1 MNKKPDWEQCLHD
14 FLTSNKD
21 TKFSWGAW
29 DCCVF
34 VDSATKAMTG
44 SHVIPEFI
52 EWGDKKAALQTIRKY
67 SGNLTGCVNKAAL
80 SAGMTEVLP
89 SDAMKGDLVVYT
101 SEGND
106 GAGIYDGYAIAAPS
120 DDGLA
125 RKRKDLIVK
134 AYRANE
140 SD

>member
-1 MNKKPDWEQCLHD
+1 MKKKPDWEKRLHD
-14 FLTSNKD
+14 FLASNKD

-29 DCCVF
+29 DCCIF
-34 VDSATKAMTG
+34 VDSAIKAMTG
-44 SHVIPEFI
+44 SHVIPEFTV
-52 EWGDKKAALQTIRKY
+52 WGNKKAALRTIKEY
-67 SGNLTGCVNKAAL
+67 SGNLTGCVNKAAI
-80 SAGMTEVLP
+80 SSGMTKVLP
-89 SDAMKGDLVVYT
+89 SDVMKGDLVVYT
-101 SEGND
+101 VDGND

-125 RKRKDLIVK
+125 RKRKDLIAE

>member
-1 MNKKPDWEQCLHD
+1 MKKKPDWEQKLHD
-14 FLTSNKD
+14 FLALNKD

-34 VDSATKAMTG
+34 VDSAIKAMTG
-44 SHVIPEFI
+44 SHVIPEFV
-52 EWGDKKAALQTIRKY
+52 EWGNKKAALQTIRKY
-67 SGNLTGCVNKAAL
+67 SGNLAGCVNKAAL

-120 DDGLA
+120 DEGLA

>member
-1 MNKKPDWEQCLHD
+1 MKKKPDWEQRLHD
-14 FLTSNKD
+14 FLALNKD
-21 TKFSWGAW
+21 TKFSWGVW

-34 VDSATKAMTG
+34 VDSA
-44 SHVIPEFI
+44 I
-52 EWGDKKAALQTIRKY
+52 KKAALQTIRKY

-120 DDGLA
+120 DEGLA

>member
-1 MNKKPDWEQCLHD
+1 MKKHPDWEQRLHD
-14 FLTSNKD
+14 FLASNKD

-29 DCCVF
+29 DCCIF

-44 SHVIPEFI
+44 SHVIPEFTV
-52 EWGDKKAALQTIRKY
+52 WGNKRAALETIREY
-67 SGNLTGCVNKAAL
+67 SGNLAGCVNKAAL
-80 SAGMTEVLP
+80 SAGMVEVLP
-89 SDAMKGDLVVYT
+89 SDVMKGDLVVYT

-125 RKRKDLIVK
+125 RKRKDLIAK

>member
-1 MNKKPDWEQCLHD
+1 
-14 FLTSNKD
+14 
-21 TKFSWGAW
+21 
-29 DCCVF
+29 
-34 VDSATKAMTG
+34 MTG

-120 DDGLA
+120 DEGLA

>member
-1 MNKKPDWEQCLHD
+1 MKKYPDWEQRLHD
-14 FLTSNKD
+14 FLTLNKD

-29 DCCVF
+29 DCCIF
-34 VDSATKAMTG
+34 VDSAIKAMTG
-44 SHVIPEFI
+44 SHIIPEFTA
-52 EWGDKKAALQTIRKY
+52 WGNKRAALVTIREY
-67 SGNLTGCVNKAAL
+67 SGNLTECVNKAAL
-80 SAGMTEVLP
+80 SAGMVEVP
-89 SDAMKGDLVVYT
+89 QNDVIKGDLVVYT

-120 DDGLA
+120 DEGLA
-125 RKRKDLIVK
+125 RKRKELISK